1 MMPTH
6 RAETLKMI
14 GYPDPDM
21 LSSAPSRPLRILNER
36 LLITKIITCLG
47 LALLLVIG
55 AWSAA
60 HSEADGTVA
69 TAEVSTISSLDAASA
84 STITGDAEAL
94 PLSGGTIPLSAWA
107 DESTLLAGA
116 VGCLL
121 GIFCTI
127 LLVAFLRFFVL
138 RRHPPLIGVV
148 ARAISAHVAPIAP
161 ARQPLT
167 LAQLSVSR
175 T

>member
-1 MMPTH
+1 
-6 RAETLKMI
+6 MI
-14 GYPDPDM
+14 RYSDPDM
-21 LSSAPSRPLRILNER
+21 LSSARSRPLRILNER

-55 AWSAA
+55 AWSAV
-60 HSEADGTVA
+60 HSEVDGTV
-69 TAEVSTISSLDAASA
+69 TAAASTASPLDVALVSTA
-84 STITGDAEAL
+84 TGDAEAL
-94 PLSGGTIPLSAWA
+94 PGLGGSTIPASAWA
-107 DESTLLAGA
+107 DESTLLVGA

-138 RRHPPLIGVV
+138 RGHSPFLGVV
-148 ARAISAHVAPIAP
+148 ARAISAYVVRIAP